1 VAQANQDAADIVW
14 TGDRYPGLESRD
26 TYVVVQELFAAAKH
40 SILIASYVLDRG
52 TKNQALFTHLAQRME
67 AEADLQVRLF
77 LNVMR
82 EDHYD
87 KTPQTKVLQHFAQ
100 NFRQHCWPGHRY
112 PEVFYFQP
120 ALSTEPGARSCLHAK
135 CIVIDDQQLFL
146 TSANF
151 TEAAHHRNIEAGVL
165 MFDPVAARGLR
176 SQIDI
181 LVAQK
186 VFHRVPGL

>member
-1 VAQANQDAADIVW
+1 MIKLRKQKSYSTLPKTFGSTAGRDIAIQRSFTFNLRCPRSLGLGLASSV
-14 TGDRYPGLESRD
+14 RASPRAYP
-26 TYVVVQELFAAAKH
+26 
-40 SILIASYVLDRG
+40 
-52 TKNQALFTHLAQRME
+52 
-67 AEADLQVRLF
+67 
-77 LNVMR
+77 
-82 EDHYD
+82 
-87 KTPQTKVLQHFAQ
+87 
-100 NFRQHCWPGHRY
+100 
-112 PEVFYFQP
+112 
-120 ALSTEPGARSCLHAK
+120 
-135 CIVIDDQQLFL
+135 VIDDQQLFL